1 MPTLEVLL
9 VPPGPDDPQEN
20 ADAAYIAQRTQQ
32 GKGTGTE
39 ARRASLPEAR
49 DEQLPP
55 PDAAQIDPDKRNR
68 PDEPEGAVSVLARR
82 ALEAERLATG
92 VEPRAE
98 APVFFAVPTPAVPT
112 VGLNAAVADRE
123 LYLRGERAADGKLL
137 ADTRESAIATYLDG
151 WKRRIERVGTINFPN
166 EARRRQ
172 LSGNPVVEVAIR
184 ANGTL
189 ETVIVR
195 RTSGHAELDNAAVG
209 IVRLAAPFEPFPSA
223 LRERYPGAP
232 LCLRMAVHQRPAR
245 GRRHGLLLRPI
256 ARYCHAVSA
265 YLTNQFLIAM
275 PAMDDPN
282 FAQTVTLVCEHN
294 ERGALGIVINR
305 TLPMTL
311 GEVLRPARPRLQPL
325 ARRRAGRAAAAA
337 RCRRER
343 GFVLH
348 RRRATTNPRCRFR
361 DACTSPPRA
370 TSSTRSRGRRARD
383 RP

>member
-1 MPTLEVLL
+1 M
-9 VPPGPDDPQEN
+9 
-20 ADAAYIAQRTQQ
+20 
-32 GKGTGTE
+32 E

-55 PDAAQIDPDKRNR
+55 PDAAAIDPEQRNR

-92 VEPRAE
+92 SEPRAE

-123 LYLRGERAADGKLL
+123 LHLRGERATDGKLL

-195 RTSGHAELDNAAVG
+195 RTSGHPELDNAAVG
-209 IVRLAAPFEPFPSA
+209 IVRLAAPFEPFPGA
-223 LRERYPGAP
+223 LRERFP
-232 LCLRMAVHQRPAR
+232 
-245 GRRHGLLLRPI
+245 
-256 ARYCHAVSA
+256 
-265 YLTNQFLIAM
+265 
-275 PAMDDPN
+275 
-282 FAQTVTLVCEHN
+282 
-294 ERGALGIVINR
+294 
-305 TLPMTL
+305 
-311 GEVLRPARPRLQPL
+311 VLRFAYEWQFINGQLGGDG
-325 ARRRAGRAAAAA
+325 AV
-337 RCRRER
+337 
-343 GFVLH
+343 F
-348 RRRATTNPRCRFR
+348 
-361 DACTSPPRA
+361 
-370 TSSTRSRGRRARD
+370 SSG
-383 RP
+383 P